1 MISKVKQ
8 VLGSD
13 AQFILGDT
21 AVTYGALL
29 AGCRF
34 FAGYPITPATEIAE
48 GMARL
53 MPKVGGTCIQM
64 EDEIASVGAI
74 IGASWAGVKSMTA
87 TSGPGFSLM
96 QENIGYACM
105 TETPCVLVDVQRG
118 GPSTGQPTR
127 ASQGDM
133 MQARW
138 GTHGDHEIIALVPNS
153 VQETMELTI
162 EAFNLSEQYRNPVL
176 VMLDEIIGHMRE
188 KIVIPSKIKIVG
200 REKTKMAK
208 EKYLPFAG
216 EKIPDFATFGSGYR
230 VYATGLTHSETGLP
244 STDDPEVHSK
254 LVTRICKKIS
264 DDREKLQNFKGR
276 YLSDAEVVV
285 LSYGSTSRSAL
296 TAVELARKKGIK
308 AGYLRLITVWPFPE
322 KLVENLNCSRI
333 LVAEQNLGQLVHL
346 VRESARCEVQ
356 LCPKIG
362 GEVHKPREILARL
375 EE

>member
-8 VLGSD
+8 VLGPD

-208 EKYLPFAG
+208 EKYLSFAG

-264 DDREKLQNFKGR
+264 GDREKLQDFKGR